1 MTFCWRVG
9 RRIFMKVLIG
19 LGNPGAKY
27 KQTRHNAGFSV
38 IDAISAD
45 KRIPVKNISY
55 SSLTGKGRISRREV
69 FLVKPETFM
78 NLSGRVVKALVCKKG
93 LELND
98 ILIICDDV
106 NLPLGNIRLRSG
118 GSEGGHNGLKSISQS
133 LKTRDYPRLRV
144 GVGKDLEGGRERLS
158 SYVLKPLNKVSRGVL
173 AEAVEEAKEACYLWL
188 DKGIAASMN
197 KFNSK
202 VKVD

>member
-1 MTFCWRVG
+1 
-9 RRIFMKVLIG
+9 MKVLIG

-38 IDAISAD
+38 IDAISGD

-55 SSLTGKGRISRREV
+55 SSLTGKGRISRQEV
-69 FLVKPETFM
+69 FLIKPETYM

-93 LELND
+93 LDLKD
-98 ILIICDDV
+98 ILVICDDV
-106 NLPLGNIRLRSG
+106 NLPLGCIRLRTG

-133 LKTRDYPRLRV
+133 LKTRDYPRLRI

-158 SYVLKPLNKVSRGVL
+158 SYVLKPLNKVSRGIL
-173 AEAVEEAKEACYLWL
+173 AEAVERAKEACYLWL
-188 DKGIAASMN
+188 DKGIAVSMN
-197 KFNSK
+197 RFNSK